1 MLGLDGLT
9 GLVDKEFHAIQLH
22 QQIVGEFNIG
32 LIDLVDQQN
41 NLLLRR
47 EGFPELAALDVLAD
61 VLDFTVTQL
70 RVP

>member
-1 MLGLDGLT
+1 M
-9 GLVDKEFHAIQLH
+9 
-22 QQIVGEFNIG
+22 IVSPVSYTKNSMRSNSTSKSLKFNIG

-61 VLDFTVTQL
+61 VLGFTVTQL
-70 RVP
+70 RVPS